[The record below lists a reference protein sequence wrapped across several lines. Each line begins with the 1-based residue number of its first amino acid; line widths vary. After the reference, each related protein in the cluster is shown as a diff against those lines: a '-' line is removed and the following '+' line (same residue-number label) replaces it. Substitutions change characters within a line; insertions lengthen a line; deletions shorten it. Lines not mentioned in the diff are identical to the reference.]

1 MGLTDAWI
9 RVRAGRVAASTRWLS
24 GLAVAQQRNPP
35 STSVLLTQQDIA
47 RGWRI
52 FRGRLYDRSFPAQ
65 FIEGEGRDLFAEG
78 QLDVIRL
85 IDRGLEVYW
94 PCGLLVHC
102 AWRRTQRLV
111 EKRTRNPQSVSLE
124 ALAELASEQMLPEEE
139 VISNDLDRFIR
150 AAVAFLD
157 PPDREI
163 IQLTYFGEM
172 TCTEAGRLLGWSSSK
187 SQRIH
192 QRSLGRLRTLLDRQV
207 YPRNSA
213 AD

>member
-1 MGLTDAWI
+1 MAKAIW
-9 RVRAGRVAASTRWLS
+9 S
-24 GLAVAQQRNPP
+24 LAQYRNLPL
-35 STSVLLTQQDIA
+35 TSVLLTKQDIA
-47 RGWRI
+47 QGWRI
-52 FRGRLYDRSFPAQ
+52 FRGRLYSRGFPAG
-65 FIEGEGRDLFAEG
+65 FVEGEGRDLFAEG

-85 IDRGLEVYW
+85 IDRGLDVYW
-94 PCGLLVHC
+94 PCGLLVRC
-102 AWRRTQRLV
+102 AWLRTQRLV
-111 EKRTRNPQSVSLE
+111 EKRTRNPRSVSLE
-124 ALAELASEQMLPEEE
+124 AVLEVADEQVSPEEEE
-139 VISNDLDRFIR
+139 VISNDLNRSIR

-157 PPDREI
+157 SPDREI

-192 QRSLGRLRTLLDRQV
+192 QHALGRLRPLLDRQV

>member
-1 MGLTDAWI
+1 M
-9 RVRAGRVAASTRWLS
+9 V
-24 GLAVAQQRNPP
+24 
-35 STSVLLTQQDIA
+35 
-47 RGWRI
+47 
-52 FRGRLYDRSFPAQ
+52 RLYGRGFPAD
-65 FIEGEGRDLFAEG
+65 FIEDEGRDLFAEG

-85 IDRGLEVYW
+85 IDRGLDVYW

-111 EKRTRNPQSVSLE
+111 EKRTRNPRSVSLE
-124 ALAELASEQMLPEEE
+124 ALLEVVDERVSPEEE
-139 VISNDLDRFIR
+139 VISNDLGRSIR

-157 PPDREI
+157 SPDREI

-192 QRSLGRLRTLLDRQV
+192 QHALGKLRAFLE
-207 YPRNSA
+207 PRVPLRNA
-213 AD
+213 APD